1 MTRSTIQRLEVWRGD
16 RKRTSGGLRKSDL
29 TKNARGKIVSKK
41 KSEQASKQN
50 NLGDKLRKKGVHVAK
65 DQMLHPKGKKPAA
78 AKPKPPKAK
87 PKKVQP
93 KAKPKPKQPKKV
105 QPKAKPKPKVQPKK
119 VAPPK
124 KKVVPLASRTNL
136 PTARKVKKGYNPIT
150 NQPYGPRGEGKV
162 TLDNVMS
169 GTRASRE
176 AADRAA
182 SRARQQ
188 ARDEALD
195 IDSMEF

>member
-65 DQMLHPKGKKPAA
+65 DQMLHPGKRKPVGLA
-78 AKPKPPKAK
+78 AKPKAPS
-87 PKKVQP
+87 
-93 KAKPKPKQPKKV
+93 KPKQPKPKKP
-105 QPKAKPKPKVQPKK
+105 QPKPKAKAKPKQPKGK
-119 VAPPK
+119 PQPKPVA

-136 PTARKVKKGYNPIT
+136 PTAR
-150 NQPYGPRGEGKV
+150 
-162 TLDNVMS
+162 
-169 GTRASRE
+169 
-176 AADRAA
+176 
-182 SRARQQ
+182 
-188 ARDEALD
+188 
-195 IDSMEF
+195 

>member
-65 DQMLHPKGKKPAA
+65 DQMLHPKGKKAA
-78 AKPKPPKAK
+78 AKPK

-93 KAKPKPKQPKKV
+93 KAKPKP
-105 QPKAKPKPKVQPKK
+105 
-119 VAPPK
+119 VA

-136 PTARKVKKGYNPIT
+136 PTARKVRKGFNPIT

>member
-41 KSEQASKQN
+41 KSVQASKQN

-78 AKPKPPKAK
+78 AKPKP
-87 PKKVQP
+87 
-93 KAKPKPKQPKKV
+93 KKV

-119 VAPPK
+119 VAP

-182 SRARQQ
+182 QIARQQ

>member
-119 VAPPK
+119 VAP

-176 AADRAA
+176 AAAMRAHIA
-182 SRARQQ
+182 AQK
-188 ARDEALD
+188 AEDAKYD
-195 IDSMEF
+195 DNMVF

>member
-78 AKPKPPKAK
+78 AKPKP
-87 PKKVQP
+87 KKVQP

-124 KKVVPLASRTNL
+124 KKVVPLASRTDL
-136 PTARKVKKGYNPIT
+136 PTARKVKKGYNPLT
-150 NQPYGPRGEGKV
+150 NQPYGPTGKGKV
-162 TLDNVMS
+162 TLDNVKT
-169 GTRASRE
+169 GTRASRK
-176 AADRAA
+176 AA
-182 SRARQQ
+182 SMRASAAAQQ
-188 ARDEALD
+188 KADEAFD
-195 IDSMEF
+195 FENVSF

>member
-65 DQMLHPKGKKPAA
+65 DQMLHPKGKKAA
-78 AKPKPPKAK
+78 AKPK

-119 VAPPK
+119 VAP

-176 AADRAA
+176 AAAMRAHIA
-182 SRARQQ
+182 AQK
-188 ARDEALD
+188 AEDAKYD
-195 IDSMEF
+195 DDNMVF

>member
-93 KAKPKPKQPKKV
+93 KAKPKPK
-105 QPKAKPKPKVQPKK
+105 VQPKK
-119 VAPPK
+119 VAP

-182 SRARQQ
+182 QIARQQ

>member
-78 AKPKPPKAK
+78 AKPKP
-87 PKKVQP
+87 
-93 KAKPKPKQPKKV
+93 KKV

-119 VAPPK
+119 VAP

>member
-65 DQMLHPKGKKPAA
+65 DQMLHPKGKKAA
-78 AKPKPPKAK
+78 AKPK

-119 VAPPK
+119 VAP

-182 SRARQQ
+182 QIARQQ

>member
-65 DQMLHPKGKKPAA
+65 DQMLHPKGKNK
-78 AKPKPPKAK
+78 PKAK

-93 KAKPKPKQPKKV
+93 KAKPKPKVQPKPKGKPPKPQPKK
-105 QPKAKPKPKVQPKK
+105 A
-119 VAPPK
+119 K

-136 PTARKVKKGYNPIT
+136 PTARKVRKGYNPIT
-150 NQPYGPRGEGKV
+150 NQPYGPRGGGKV
-162 TLDNVMS
+162 TLDSVMS

-182 SRARQQ
+182 ARARQQ
-188 ARDEALD
+188 AEDDALD
-195 IDSMEF
+195 IDSMVF

>member
-65 DQMLHPKGKKPAA
+65 DQMLHPARKRKPVGLA
-78 AKPKPPKAK
+78 AKPKAPS
-87 PKKVQP
+87 
-93 KAKPKPKQPKKV
+93 KPKQPKPKKP
-105 QPKAKPKPKVQPKK
+105 QPKPKAKAKPKQPKGK
-119 VAPPK
+119 PQPK
-124 KKVVPLASRTNL
+124 PVVKKVVPLASRTNL
-136 PTARKVKKGYNPIT
+136 PTARKVRKGFNPIT
-150 NQPYGPRGEGKV
+150 NQPYGPRGAGKV

-176 AADRAA
+176 AAAMRAHIA
-182 SRARQQ
+182 AQK
-188 ARDEALD
+188 AEDAKYD
-195 IDSMEF
+195 DDNMVF

>member
-65 DQMLHPKGKKPAA
+65 DQMLHPKGKKAA
-78 AKPKPPKAK
+78 AKPK

-182 SRARQQ
+182 QIARQQ

>member
-65 DQMLHPKGKKPAA
+65 DQMLHPKGKKAA
-78 AKPKPPKAK
+78 AKPK

-119 VAPPK
+119 VAP

-136 PTARKVKKGYNPIT
+136 PTARKVRKGFNPIT

-182 SRARQQ
+182 QIARQQ